1 MLFKSNG
8 KILLCSE
15 YLVLEGAKAIALPSK
30 LTQDLQVSKCE
41 NKIIE
46 WQSFDENN
54 DLWFEEKFY
63 FRGSDLKYES
73 KKNKTSEK
81 ILILFKYLL
90 KTKDVNDILGNK
102 FLTKLNFK
110 REWGLGT
117 SSTFVNNL
125 AKWARIDP
133 YKLLFSAFNGSGYD
147 IACCDVK
154 NPIFFQNK
162 QNSIS
167 VENIIFNPPFIENL
181 YLVYLEKK
189 QNTQTSI
196 INYFNI
202 KSDRKQLIEKIN
214 LIAEEI
220 IKCKDLNQFEDLIV
234 EHENII
240 ANATSQEPIHQSVF
254 SAYSQGKIKSLGAWG
269 GDFILV
275 TSKNNDLSFFKNK
288 GYNTILKL
296 SDLVYIN

>member
-30 LTQDLQVSKCE
+30 LTQDLQVNKCE

-63 FRGSDLKYES
+63 FSGSDLKYES

-125 AKWARIDP
+125 AKWAKTDP

-154 NPIFFQNK
+154 NPILFQKK

-167 VENIIFNPPFIENL
+167 IENIIFNPPFIENL
-181 YLVYLEKK
+181 YLVHLEKK

-196 INYFNI
+196 INYFNV

-220 IKCKDLNQFEDLIV
+220 IKSKDLNQFEDLIV

-240 ANATSQEPIHQSVF
+240 AIATSQEPIHQSVF

>member
-30 LTQDLQVSKCE
+30 LTQDLQVTKCQ

-63 FRGSDLKYES
+63 ISGSDLKYYS

-81 ILILFKYLL
+81 ILLLFKYLL
-90 KTKDVNDILGNK
+90 TAKDVKDILGNK

-125 AKWARIDP
+125 AKWAKIDP
-133 YKLLFSAFNGSGYD
+133 YKLLSSAFNGSGYD

-154 NPIFFQNK
+154 NPILFQKK

-167 VENIIFNPPFIENL
+167 IENIIFNPPFIENL

-189 QNTQTSI
+189 QNTQNSI
-196 INYFNI
+196 INYFKI
-202 KSDRKQLIEKIN
+202 KSDRKYLIEKVNFIS
-214 LIAEEI
+214 EEI
-220 IKCKDLNQFEDLIV
+220 IKCKALNQFEDLIV

-240 ANATSQEPIHQSVF
+240 ASATSQEPIQQSIF
-254 SAYSQGKIKSLGAWG
+254 SSYREGKIKSLGAWG

>member
-15 YLVLEGAKAIALPSK
+15 YLVLEGAKAIALPSR
-30 LTQDLQVSKCE
+30 LTQDLQVTKCQ
-41 NKIIE
+41 NKLIE

-63 FRGSDLKYES
+63 FSGSDLKYDS
-73 KKNKTSEK
+73 KKNRTSEK

-90 KTKDVNDILGNK
+90 KTKGVNDILGNK

-125 AKWARIDP
+125 AKWAKTDP

-154 NPIFFQNK
+154 NPILFQKK

-167 VENIIFNPPFIENL
+167 IENIIFNPPFIENL

-202 KSDRKQLIEKIN
+202 KSDRKDLIEKVNFIT
-214 LIAEEI
+214 EEI

-240 ANATSQEPIHQSVF
+240 ARATSQEPIQQSVF
-254 SAYSQGKIKSLGAWG
+254 PAYSQGKIKSLGAWG

>member
-30 LTQDLQVSKCE
+30 LTQDLQVTKCQ

-63 FRGSDLKYES
+63 FSGSDLKYDGE
-73 KKNKTSEK
+73 KNKTSEK
-81 ILILFKYLL
+81 ILLLFKYLL
-90 KTKDVNDILGNK
+90 KTKDIRDILGNK

-125 AKWARIDP
+125 AKWAKTDP

-154 NPIFFQNK
+154 NPILFQKK

-167 VENIIFNPPFIENL
+167 IENIIFNPPFIENL

-196 INYFNI
+196 INYLNI
-202 KSDRKQLIEKIN
+202 KSDRKHLIEKAN
-214 LIAEEI
+214 FIAEEI
-220 IKCKDLNQFEDLIV
+220 IKCKDLNQFEELIV

-240 ANATSQEPIHQSVF
+240 ASATSQEPIHRSFF
-254 SAYSQGKIKSLGAWG
+254 SAYRQGKIKSLGAWG

>member
-46 WQSFDENN
+46 WQSFDVNN

-63 FRGSDLKYES
+63 FSGSDLKYDG

-81 ILILFKYLL
+81 ILLLFKHLL
-90 KTKDVNDILGNK
+90 KTKKVDDILGNK

-110 REWGLGT
+110 RDWGLGT

-125 AKWARIDP
+125 AKWAKTDP

-154 NPIFFQNK
+154 NPIFFQKK

-167 VENIIFNPPFIENL
+167 IENISFNPPFIENL

-196 INYFNI
+196 INYLNI
-202 KSDRKQLIEKIN
+202 KSDRKQLIEKVN
-214 LIAEEI
+214 FIAEEI
-220 IKCKDLNQFEDLIV
+220 VNCKDLNQFENLIV

-240 ANATSQEPIHQSVF
+240 ACATSQEPIHQSVF
-254 SAYSQGKIKSLGAWG
+254 STYCQGKIKSLGAWG

-296 SDLVYIN
+296 SELVYVN

>member
-8 KILLCSE
+8 KILLSSE
-15 YLVLEGAKAIALPSK
+15 YLVLEGAKAIALPSR
-30 LTQDLQVSKCE
+30 LTQDLQVTKCQ

-63 FRGSDLKYES
+63 FSGSDLKYHS

-81 ILILFKYLL
+81 ILNLFKYLL
-90 KTKDVNDILGNK
+90 KTKEQNDILGNK
-102 FLTKLNFK
+102 FITKLNFK

-125 AKWARIDP
+125 AKWAKTDP

-154 NPIFFQNK
+154 NPILFQKK

-167 VENIIFNPPFIENL
+167 IENIIFNPPFIENL
-181 YLVYLEKK
+181 YLVHLEKK

-202 KSDRKQLIEKIN
+202 KSDRKHLIEKVN
-214 LIAEEI
+214 FIAEEI
-220 IKCKDLNQFEDLIV
+220 IKCKDLNQFEDLIM

-240 ANATSQEPIHQSVF
+240 ASATSQEPIHQSVF

>member
-30 LTQDLQVSKCE
+30 LTQDLQITSCE
-41 NKIIE
+41 DKIIE
-46 WQSFDENN
+46 WQSFDDNN
-54 DLWFEEKFY
+54 NLWYEEKFY
-63 FRGSDLKYES
+63 FNGRDLKYDR

-81 ILILFKYLL
+81 ILLLFKYLL
-90 KTKDVNDILGNK
+90 KTKNVEDILGNK

-125 AKWARIDP
+125 AKWANTDP
-133 YKLLFSAFNGSGYD
+133 YELLFSAFNGSGYD

-154 NPIFFQNK
+154 NPILFQKK
-162 QNSIS
+162 QNSINI
-167 VENIIFNPPFIENL
+167 ENISFNPPFIENL
-181 YLVYLEKK
+181 YLIFLEKK
-189 QNTQTSI
+189 QNTQVSI
-196 INYFNI
+196 KNYFNI
-202 KSDRKQLIEKIN
+202 KSDRKHFLERIN
-214 LIAEEI
+214 FIAEEI

-240 ANATSQEPIHQSVF
+240 ASATLQEPIHQSFF
-254 SAYSQGKIKSLGAWG
+254 SAYSEGKIKSLGAWG

-275 TSKNNDLSFFKNK
+275 TSKNNDLGYFKNK

>member
-15 YLVLEGAKAIALPSK
+15 YLVLEGAKAIALPSR
-30 LTQDLQVSKCE
+30 LTQDLKVTKCQ

-63 FRGSDLKYES
+63 FSGSDLKYDG

-81 ILILFKYLL
+81 LLFLFKYLL
-90 KTKDVNDILGNK
+90 KTKDVNEILGNK

-125 AKWARIDP
+125 AKWAKTDP

-154 NPIFFQNK
+154 NPILFQK
-162 QNSIS
+162 QQNSIS
-167 VENIIFNPPFIENL
+167 IKNIIFNPPFIENL

-189 QNTQTSI
+189 QNTQASI

-202 KSDRKQLIEKIN
+202 KSDRKHLIEKVN

-220 IKCKDLNQFEDLIV
+220 IKCKDLNQFEYLIM

-240 ANATSQEPIHQSVF
+240 ASATSQEPIHQSVF
-254 SAYSQGKIKSLGAWG
+254 SDFSQGKIKSLGAWG

>member
-15 YLVLEGAKAIALPSK
+15 YLVLDGAKAIALPSK
-30 LTQDLQVSKCE
+30 LTQDLQVTKCQNE
-41 NKIIE
+41 IIE

-63 FRGSDLKYES
+63 FSCNDLKYDS

-81 ILILFKYLL
+81 ILLLFKYLL
-90 KTKDVNDILGNK
+90 KTKDIKDILGNK

-125 AKWARIDP
+125 AKWAKTDP

-154 NPIFFQNK
+154 NPIFFQKK

-167 VENIIFNPPFIENL
+167 IENISFNPPFIENL
-181 YLVYLEKK
+181 YLVYQEKK

-196 INYFNI
+196 INYLNI
-202 KSDRKQLIEKIN
+202 KSDRKYLIEKAN
-214 LIAEEI
+214 FIAEEI
-220 IKCKDLNQFEDLIV
+220 IKCKDLNQFEELIV

-240 ANATSQEPIHQSVF
+240 ASATSQEPIHQSVF